1 MPGEVQEFVSLT
13 PWTMIFEVVNLLI
26 VMLILKKFL
35 FKPVNAVLEQR
46 QAEIGGMY
54 QKAEDAQKEAQAL
67 KQAYDERMSG
77 ARKEADELI
86 VAAQDSARRR
96 GDEIVE
102 DAHDEAVQLR
112 RRAEEDIELQKR
124 KALREAR
131 DELADMAVDIAGK
144 VVEREVTREDHDRL
158 VEEFIKSAGDEP

>member
-67 KQAYDERMSG
+67 KQAYDERISG
-77 ARKEADELI
+77 ARREADELI
-86 VAAQDSARRR
+86 AAAQDSARRR

-102 DAHDEAVQLR
+102 NARGEAVQLR

-124 KALREAR
+124 KALREVR
-131 DELADMAVDIAGK
+131 DELADMAVDIAGR

>member
-102 DAHDEAVQLR
+102 DARDEAVQLR
-112 RRAEEDIELQKR
+112 RRAEEDIELQKG

>member
-26 VMLILKKFL
+26 VTLILKRFL

-67 KQAYDERMSG
+67 KQAYDERISG
-77 ARKEADELI
+77 ARREADELI
-86 VAAQDSARRR
+86 AAAQDSARRR

-102 DAHDEAVQLR
+102 NARGEAVQLR

-124 KALREAR
+124 KALREVR
-131 DELADMAVDIAGK
+131 DELADMAVDIAGR

>member
-46 QAEIGGMY
+46 QAESGGMY

-102 DAHDEAVQLR
+102 DARDEAVQLR

>member
-35 FKPVNAVLEQR
+35 FKPVTAVLEQR

-54 QKAEDAQKEAQAL
+54 KKAEDAQKEAQAL

-102 DAHDEAVQLR
+102 DARDEAVLLR

>member
-26 VMLILKKFL
+26 VTLILKRFL

-46 QAEIGGMY
+46 RAVIGGMY

-67 KQAYDERMSG
+67 KQAYDERISG
-77 ARKEADELI
+77 ARREADELI
-86 VAAQDSARRR
+86 AAAQDSARRR

-102 DAHDEAVQLR
+102 NARGEAVQLR

-124 KALREAR
+124 KALREVR
-131 DELADMAVDIAGK
+131 DELADMAVDIAGR

-158 VEEFIKSAGDEP
+158 VEDFIKSAGDEP

>member
-67 KQAYDERMSG
+67 KQAYDKRMSG

-102 DAHDEAVQLR
+102 DARDEAVQLR

>member
-35 FKPVNAVLEQR
+35 FKPVNTVLEQR

-102 DAHDEAVQLR
+102 DARDEAVQLR

>member
-67 KQAYDERMSG
+67 KQAYDERRAG

-102 DAHDEAVQLR
+102 DARDEAVQLR

>member
-86 VAAQDSARRR
+86 VAQDSARRR

-102 DAHDEAVQLR
+102 DARDEAVQLR

>member
-26 VMLILKKFL
+26 VTLILKRFL

-67 KQAYDERMSG
+67 KQAYDERISG
-77 ARKEADELI
+77 ARREADELI
-86 VAAQDSARRR
+86 AAAQDSARRR

-102 DAHDEAVQLR
+102 NARGEAVQLR

-131 DELADMAVDIAGK
+131 DELADMAVDIAGR

>member
-54 QKAEDAQKEAQAL
+54 HKAEDAQKEAQAL

-102 DAHDEAVQLR
+102 DARDEAVQLR

>member
-26 VMLILKKFL
+26 VTLILKRFL

-67 KQAYDERMSG
+67 KQAYDERISG
-77 ARKEADELI
+77 ARREADELI
-86 VAAQDSARRR
+86 AAAQDSARRR

-102 DAHDEAVQLR
+102 NARGEAVQLR
-112 RRAEEDIELQKR
+112 RRAEEDMELQKR
-124 KALREAR
+124 KALREVR
-131 DELADMAVDIAGK
+131 DELADMAVDIAGR

>member
-96 GDEIVE
+96 GDGIVE
-102 DAHDEAVQLR
+102 DARDEAVLLR

>member
-54 QKAEDAQKEAQAL
+54 QKAEDAQKDALAL

-86 VAAQDSARRR
+86 AAAQDSARRR

-102 DAHDEAVQLR
+102 DARDEAVQLR

>member
-77 ARKEADELI
+77 ARKEADKLI

-102 DAHDEAVQLR
+102 DARDEAVQLR

>member
-67 KQAYDERMSG
+67 KQAYDERMSV

-102 DAHDEAVQLR
+102 DARDEAVLLR

>member
-67 KQAYDERMSG
+67 KPAYDERMSG

-102 DAHDEAVQLR
+102 DARDEAVQLR

>member
-67 KQAYDERMSG
+67 KQAYDESMSG

-102 DAHDEAVQLR
+102 DARDEAVQLR

>member
-26 VMLILKKFL
+26 VTLILKRFL

-77 ARKEADELI
+77 ARREADELI
-86 VAAQDSARRR
+86 AAAQDSARRR

-102 DAHDEAVQLR
+102 NARGEAVQLR

-124 KALREAR
+124 KALREVR
-131 DELADMAVDIAGK
+131 DELADMAVDIAGR

>member
-102 DAHDEAVQLR
+102 DARDEAVLLR

-144 VVEREVTREDHDRL
+144 VVEREVTREDHDRR
-158 VEEFIKSAGDEP
+158 VEEFIQSAGDEP

>member
-35 FKPVNAVLEQR
+35 FKPVNSVLEQR

-102 DAHDEAVQLR
+102 DARDEAVQLR

-131 DELADMAVDIAGK
+131 DELADMAVAQIDGCSTPSAATGML
-144 VVEREVTREDHDRL
+144 TRL
-158 VEEFIKSAGDEP
+158 

>member
-102 DAHDEAVQLR
+102 DARDEAVQLR
-112 RRAEEDIELQKR
+112 RRAEEYIELQKR

>member
-86 VAAQDSARRR
+86 VAAQDSAAAGAMRSWRTRAMKPCSCVAAPRRTSSFR
-96 GDEIVE
+96 SARRYGKPGTSWPTWPWTLPVRWWS
-102 DAHDEAVQLR
+102 ARLR
-112 RRAEEDIELQKR
+112 
-124 KALREAR
+124 AR
-131 DELADMAVDIAGK
+131 ITTGWSKNL
-144 VVEREVTREDHDRL
+144 
-158 VEEFIKSAGDEP
+158 

>member
-96 GDEIVE
+96 GAEIVE
-102 DAHDEAVQLR
+102 DARDEAVQLR

>member
-13 PWTMIFEVVNLLI
+13 PWTMVVEAVNLLI
-26 VMLILKKFL
+26 VMLMLKKFL
-35 FKPVNAVLEQR
+35 CKPVNAVLEQR

-102 DAHDEAVQLR
+102 DARDEAVLLR

-124 KALREAR
+124 KALREGR

>member
-26 VMLILKKFL
+26 VTLILKRFL

-77 ARKEADELI
+77 ARREADELI
-86 VAAQDSARRR
+86 AAAQDSARRR

-102 DAHDEAVQLR
+102 NARGEAVQLR

-131 DELADMAVDIAGK
+131 DELADMAVDIAGR

>member
-35 FKPVNAVLEQR
+35 FKPVYAVLEHR

-54 QKAEDAQKEAQAL
+54 QKAEDAQKEAKAL

-102 DAHDEAVQLR
+102 DARDEAVQLR

>member
-1 MPGEVQEFVSLT
+1 
-13 PWTMIFEVVNLLI
+13 
-26 VMLILKKFL
+26 
-35 FKPVNAVLEQR
+35 
-46 QAEIGGMY
+46 MY

-102 DAHDEAVQLR
+102 DARDEAVLLR

-131 DELADMAVDIAGK
+131 DELADMAVAQMDGCSTPSAAIGML
-144 VVEREVTREDHDRL
+144 TRL
-158 VEEFIKSAGDEP
+158 

>member
-102 DAHDEAVQLR
+102 DARDEAVLLR
-112 RRAEEDIELQKR
+112 RRAEEDNELQKR

-158 VEEFIKSAGDEP
+158 VEEFIKSAGEEP

>member
-26 VMLILKKFL
+26 VTLILKRFL

-67 KQAYDERMSG
+67 KQAYDECISG
-77 ARKEADELI
+77 ARREADELI
-86 VAAQDSARRR
+86 AAAQDSARRR

-102 DAHDEAVQLR
+102 NARGEAVQLR

-131 DELADMAVDIAGK
+131 DELADMAVDIAGR

>member
-26 VMLILKKFL
+26 VTLILKKFL

-67 KQAYDERMSG
+67 KQAYDERISG
-77 ARKEADELI
+77 ARREADELI
-86 VAAQDSARRR
+86 AAAQDSARRR

-102 DAHDEAVQLR
+102 NARGEAVQLR
-112 RRAEEDIELQKR
+112 RRAEEDMELQKR
-124 KALREAR
+124 KALREVR
-131 DELADMAVDIAGK
+131 DELADMAVDIAGR

>member
-102 DAHDEAVQLR
+102 DARDEDVQLR

>member
-77 ARKEADELI
+77 AAPRRTSSFR
-86 VAAQDSARRR
+86 SARRCGKPGTSWPTWPWTLPVR
-96 GDEIVE
+96 WWS
-102 DAHDEAVQLR
+102 ARLR
-112 RRAEEDIELQKR
+112 
-124 KALREAR
+124 AR
-131 DELADMAVDIAGK
+131 ITTGWWKNL
-144 VVEREVTREDHDRL
+144 
-158 VEEFIKSAGDEP
+158 

>member
-102 DAHDEAVQLR
+102 DARDEAVQLR

-158 VEEFIKSAGDEP
+158 VEELIKSAGDEP

>member
-26 VMLILKKFL
+26 VTLILKRFL
-35 FKPVNAVLEQR
+35 FKPVNEVLAQR

-54 QKAEDAQKEAQAL
+54 QRAEDAQKEAQTL
-67 KQAYDERMSG
+67 KQAYDEHMSG
-77 ARKEADELI
+77 ARREADELLA
-86 VAAQDSARRR
+86 AAQENARRR

-102 DAHDEAVQLR
+102 EARDEAVQLR
-112 RRAEEDIELQKR
+112 RRAEEDIALQKR
-124 KALREAR
+124 KAMREAR
-131 DELADMAVDIAGK
+131 DQLADMAVDIAGK
-144 VVEREVTREDHDRL
+144 VIEREVMCEDHDRL